1 MAVPTS
7 NVGISSIYSEANG
20 GSPGSGSDITASD
33 LFKKSYFQGPG
44 PIGSGTI
51 SYRAWGEYGSTNGAD
66 RIYGLTAGN
75 ADNSLGD
82 FIGLT
87 YYYDNSTY
95 KVAARIRNTKQP
107 PPYPPPP
114 PFYDNNV
121 TVEVWLY
128 DSTETYSYIV
138 SGAITANAMMGGYDQ
153 TFTLSTT
160 IAPIIAIGYWVVRF
174 TVNDTF
180 PAGGANINISING
193 SPYVSGQNAP
203 SNAQTTFSYSTYG
216 TAAVASTGQ
225 GYDGLY
231 FDIQIG

>member
-20 GSPGSGSDITASD
+20 SSPGSGSNITASD

-87 YYYDNSTY
+87 YYYDNSSY
-95 KVAARIRNTKQP
+95 KVAAKLQNTKQP

-114 PFYDNNV
+114 PFYNNGV
-121 TVEVWLY
+121 AVEVWLY
-128 DSTETYSYIV
+128 DSTGTYAYIA
-138 SGAITANAMMGGYDQ
+138 SGAINTNPGDNFTQ
-153 TFTLSTT
+153 TLSFGTE
-160 IAPIIAIGYWVVRF
+160 PIIAIGYWIVRF

-180 PAGGANINISING
+180 PAGGANVFISING
-193 SPYVSGQNAP
+193 TSYVSGQNAP

-216 TAAVASTGQ
+216 SAPVASTGQ
-225 GYDGLY
+225 GYTGLY